1 VLRNM
6 KMRNYLLAL
15 LTFFIGFQSMAQS
28 VVTNRNGKE
37 ITVNSPASTSAQGQ
51 VQLAGDLGGT
61 ADAPTVPAL
70 SSKIDGTGTI
80 NFIPKFTG
88 VKSLGNSLL
97 FDNGTN
103 IGVGTTSP
111 GNKLEITQG
120 TAGNSGL
127 RFTNLNSSSAASTAS
142 TKVLGLNSNG
152 DVILTNVPGTEN
164 IVAFSTATPTTS
176 GVVFT
181 PNTPADQSVV
191 YQSAVDNSMWTYN
204 GTTYVTYTPPASTA
218 WFTAGTTNDAGNSKT
233 SSIYRTGNVGI
244 NINNP
249 LNKLVVRGTDA
260 ASSAL
265 GTARTNATFRV
276 DGNTNHA
283 LDMGTFSAP
292 PYGSYIQSYNK
303 ASPSSLPL
311 SLNSSGGNVGIGT
324 VNPTSQLSNTAA
336 QIIGS
341 NSQSSSSAT
350 GFAWANT
357 NIGWGGALWSDF
369 QGFNVK
375 VKNTSTIAFEVG
387 SGITSQND
395 NSGAGGSTPLFKVMT
410 SGNVGIGTAAPT
422 TKLEINSGTTGTS
435 GLKFTQLTAASTNT
449 STAVTSPIGVDANGV
464 VVPLGSSRR
473 VEPLALN
480 ATYDITVNTFGS
492 YKVTVA
498 GSDTG
503 FRTFADEY
511 IITIANSFA
520 RLSVQQIGGVYSA
533 GTAQT
538 MRTAYN
544 VASATLSPVH
554 GRYNITFN
562 ASGTSNV
569 ITTRA
574 LADLALI
581 TTKVQSLW

>member
-1 VLRNM
+1 
-6 KMRNYLLAL
+6 
-15 LTFFIGFQSMAQS
+15 
-28 VVTNRNGKE
+28 
-37 ITVNSPASTSAQGQ
+37 
-51 VQLAGDLGGT
+51 
-61 ADAPTVPAL
+61 
-70 SSKIDGTGTI
+70 
-80 NFIPKFTG
+80 
-88 VKSLGNSLL
+88 
-97 FDNGTN
+97 
-103 IGVGTTSP
+103 
-111 GNKLEITQG
+111 
-120 TAGNSGL
+120 
-127 RFTNLNSSSAASTAS
+127 
-142 TKVLGLNSNG
+142 
-152 DVILTNVPGTEN
+152 
-164 IVAFSTATPTTS
+164 
-176 GVVFT
+176 
-181 PNTPADQSVV
+181 
-191 YQSAVDNSMWTYN
+191 
-204 GTTYVTYTPPASTA
+204 
-218 WFTAGTTNDAGNSKT
+218 
-233 SSIYRTGNVGI
+233 
-244 NINNP
+244 
-249 LNKLVVRGTDA
+249 
-260 ASSAL
+260 
-265 GTARTNATFRV
+265 
-276 DGNTNHA
+276 
-283 LDMGTFSAP
+283 MGTFSAP

-503 FRTFADEY
+503 CRTFADEY

>member
-1 VLRNM
+1 MTLDGSGSVGIGTTAPSAPLVVQGANETGVLKLISPSNAGGVKWWMGFGHGPTSIDANDRA
-6 KMRNYLLAL
+6 RIGVDIVGGGAGRL
-15 LTFFIGFQSMAQS
+15 FF
-28 VVTNRNGKE
+28 T
-37 ITVNSPASTSAQGQ
+37 T
-51 VQLAGDLGGT
+51 
-61 ADAPTVPAL
+61 
-70 SSKIDGTGTI
+70 GTGGSQTTAM
-80 NFIPKFTG
+80 FIDESQRVG
-88 VKSLGNSLL
+88 IGNSAPA
-97 FDNGTN
+97 NR
-103 IGVGTTSP
+103 
-111 GNKLEITQG
+111 LEITQG

-127 RFTNLNSSSAASTAS
+127 RFTNLNSSSTATTS
-142 TKVLGLNSNG
+142 SSKVLGLNSSG
-152 DVILTNVPGTEN
+152 DVILTNLPGTQN
-164 IVAFSTATPTTS
+164 IVDFSTATPTTA

-181 PNTPADQSVV
+181 PDTPVNESVV
-191 YQSAVDNSMWTYN
+191 YQSAVDNSLWTYN

-218 WFTAGTTNDAGNSKT
+218 WFTGGTTNDAGNSKT

-260 ASSAL
+260 ASSPL
-265 GTARTNATFRV
+265 GIAQTNATFRV

-292 PYGSYIQSYNK
+292 PYGSYVQSYNK
-303 ASPSSLPL
+303 VSTSSLPL

-350 GFAWANT
+350 GFTWVNS
-357 NIGWGGALWSDF
+357 NIGWGGAIWSDF

-375 VKNTSTIAFEVG
+375 VKNNSTIAFEVG
-387 SGITSQND
+387 SGTTPQND

-410 SGNVGIGTAAPT
+410 SGNVGIGTTAPSS
-422 TKLEINSGTTGTS
+422 KLEINSGTTGTT

-449 STAVTSPIGVDANGV
+449 STSVTSPIGVDANGV

-511 IITIANSFA
+511 IITIANNNV

-533 GTAQT
+533 GAAQT
-538 MRTAYN
+538 MQTAYN
-544 VASATLSPVH
+544 VATATLTPTH
-554 GRYNITFN
+554 GRYSITFN
-562 ASGTSNV
+562 ASGTTNV

-574 LADLALI
+574 LVGLALI
-581 TTKVQSLW
+581 TTKTQSLW